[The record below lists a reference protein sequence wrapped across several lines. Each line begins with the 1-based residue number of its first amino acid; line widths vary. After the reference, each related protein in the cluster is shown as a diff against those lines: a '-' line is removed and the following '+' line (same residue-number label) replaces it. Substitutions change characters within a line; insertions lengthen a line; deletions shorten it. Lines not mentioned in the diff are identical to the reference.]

1 MVKELFDP
9 YYKYK
14 GSDKPEPFIK
24 SFLEFESEKPQ
35 CFFYHLKAGAF
46 KHNKIYKSHCFLCSK
61 RSILV
66 CILFQNIH
74 NTVNIIITSVLA
86 CQCFIIIISI

>member
-14 GSDKPEPFIK
+14 GSDKPEPFNK
-24 SFLEFESEKPQ
+24 SLFEFESEKYQ
-35 CFFYHLKAGAF
+35 YCFLCSKRSILVCILFQ
-46 KHNKIYKSHCFLCSK
+46 SFLCSK

-74 NTVNIIITSVLA
+74 NTVNIIITSILA
-86 CQCFIIIISI
+86 G